1 MKEVPASGAEP
12 PKRDSVVKVTWK
24 VDNPDSDPLRYR
36 IAFKREGQAQWRD
49 ALKADE
55 VHTKTELDWET
66 SALPEGKY
74 RVRVEASDEA
84 ANPPDQ
90 VLKHALESD
99 TVVVDNTP
107 PRIETLTLAGRRLR
121 ARVVDGTSPIVRF
134 EIAIDGRT
142 DWRPLAPA
150 DGVFDTSDESVDAD
164 VSVVVPP
171 GSHIV
176 VVRAFDAA
184 GNAVS
189 RDIEAK

>member
-1 MKEVPASGAEP
+1 MAVAAAVQSSGKVVI
-12 PKRDSVVKVTWK
+12 KRIGLLLSGDIER
-24 VDNPDSDPLRYR
+24 PIL
-36 IAFKREGQAQWRD
+36 D
-49 ALKADE
+49 A
-55 VHTKTELDWET
+55 
-66 SALPEGKY
+66 
-74 RVRVEASDEA
+74 
-84 ANPPDQ
+84 
-90 VLKHALESD
+90 D

-121 ARVVDGTSPIVRF
+121 ARVVDGTSPVVRV
-134 EIAIDGRT
+134 EIAIDGRP

-150 DGVFDTSDESVDAD
+150 DGVFDTTDESVDAD
-164 VSVVVPP
+164 VSAVVPP